1 MECVKRLVLPHAA
14 NIRDMGGFV
23 TKNGKAV
30 RWNRLFRAD
39 ALSALTEAE
48 WQVLWDKGVRTVM
61 TFEAARK
68 SGCSPTAYRRA

>member
-39 ALSALTEAE
+39 ALTS
-48 WQVLWDKGVRTVM
+48 
-61 TFEAARK
+61 EAARK
-68 SGCSPTAYRRA
+68 SGCSPTTCRRA